1 MKRLSLIL
9 SIVLI
14 LCINAAV
21 LACPMCK
28 DSVPNSDASQP
39 TGLPGGFNTSV
50 YLLLGTFLGVLTL
63 VLGGIWKAVQTT
75 PNSRP
80 RAGGFPVKRDEPP
93 NSNA

>member
-1 MKRLSLIL
+1 MKRFGLIL

-14 LCINAAV
+14 LCLNAAV

-39 TGLPGGFNTSV
+39 TGLPGGLNTSV

-63 VLGGIWKAVQTT
+63 VLGGLWKAVPTT
-75 PNSRP
+75 PNSAPRP
-80 RAGGFPVKRDEPP
+80 GGFPIKPDDK
-93 NSNA
+93 